1 MEQSCVIWH
10 ISLTQE
16 NIEHLELVQKNAF
29 RIILGNQYDSYEES
43 LKYLNF
49 ETLST
54 RREQLAL
61 KFAQNCAQNS
71 KTKKIFKLRK
81 TIHKQTLRKQQKF
94 KTIKANTK
102 RLAQS
107 AVPYLRK
114 LLNRNLQK
122 K

>member
-10 ISLTQE
+10 SSLTQE
-16 NIEHLELVQKNAF
+16 NSENLERVQKNAF

-43 LKYLNF
+43 LKYLHF

-54 RREQLAL
+54 RREKLAI
-61 KFAQNCAQNS
+61 KFAQNCVQNS
-71 KTKKIFKLRK
+71 KTMKLFKLRK
-81 TIHKQTLRKQQKF
+81 TIHKQTLRKQQKYR
-94 KTIKANTK
+94 TIKANTK
-102 RLAQS
+102 RMGQS